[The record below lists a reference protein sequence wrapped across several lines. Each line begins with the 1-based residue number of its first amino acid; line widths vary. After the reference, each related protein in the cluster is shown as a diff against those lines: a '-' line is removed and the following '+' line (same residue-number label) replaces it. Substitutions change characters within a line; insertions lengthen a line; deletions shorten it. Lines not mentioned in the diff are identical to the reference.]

1 MSAVLLADS
10 IGISF
15 SGRPVLGAATLRAFT
30 GSVGYLVGRNG
41 CGKSTLLRV
50 ISGELTADH
59 GVVTY
64 DGVPRLPP
72 RWHQLA
78 REGFYYL
85 PDRDL
90 LAPDWTPRRH
100 LATITRQF
108 RLPGYEH
115 AAAQCAVTSFL
126 DRPCEALSTGERRRV
141 EVATALARQPRCLVA
156 DEPYRNLDPPDRLV
170 IAGALRA
177 MAAAG
182 SAVVVTGHEIE
193 DLFDTADYLVWCTD
207 RTTYELG
214 SPRAALNDWR
224 FVREY
229 LGPGRAAQLAAD
241 RRERPPTGD

>member
-126 DRPCEALSTGERRRV
+126 DRPCGALSTGERRRV
-141 EVATALARQPRCLVA
+141 EVATALARQPRCLLA
-156 DEPYRNLDPPDRLV
+156 DEPYRNLDPTDRLV
-170 IAGALRA
+170 IAGRFARWPPQGA
-177 MAAAG
+177 RSSSRGTKSRTCSIRPTTWSGAP
-182 SAVVVTGHEIE
+182 TG
-193 DLFDTADYLVWCTD
+193 
-207 RTTYELG
+207 
-214 SPRAALNDWR
+214 
-224 FVREY
+224 
-229 LGPGRAAQLAAD
+229 
-241 RRERPPTGD
+241 PPTSWARRARP

>member
-1 MSAVLLADS
+1 M
-10 IGISF
+10 
-15 SGRPVLGAATLRAFT
+15 
-30 GSVGYLVGRNG
+30 GYLVGRNG

-64 DGVPRLPP
+64 DGVPRMPP

-115 AAAQCAVTSFL
+115 AAAQCAITSFL

-141 EVATALARQPRCLVA
+141 EVATALARQPRCLLA
-156 DEPYRNLDPPDRLV
+156 DEPYRNLDPADRTASSPGRFARWPH
-170 IAGALRA
+170 AGC
-177 MAAAG
+177 
-182 SAVVVTGHEIE
+182 AVVVTGHEIE